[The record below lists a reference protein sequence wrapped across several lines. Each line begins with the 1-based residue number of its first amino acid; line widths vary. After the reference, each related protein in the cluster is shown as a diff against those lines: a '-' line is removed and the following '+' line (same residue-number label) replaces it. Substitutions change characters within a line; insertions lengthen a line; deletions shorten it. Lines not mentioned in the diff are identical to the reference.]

1 LVAADVVAL
10 MDLNHILLLLLVAVM
25 VVVPLLTVLVT
36 ALGLLEQR
44 GQAVAVAV
52 ALVAAPEQVA
62 VEMVVLELLLSVTPK
77 TMPHQQW

>member
-10 MDLNHILLLLLVAVM
+10 MDLHHILLLLLVAVM